1 MFTYFVY
8 FAVQFGC
15 KYRTSVKPYINKKEW
30 NHRVNLSWKLQLN
43 FHIHIHIRF
52 VHDNH
57 ASVVLLPSFDRIMY
71 MIFIQNKHNFLIYL
85 QFL

>member
-1 MFTYFVY
+1 M
-8 FAVQFGC
+8 
-15 KYRTSVKPYINKKEW
+15 KPQSEF
-30 NHRVNLSWKLQLN
+30 KLKVN
-43 FHIHIHIRF
+43 FHIHIHNRF
-52 VHDNH
+52 GH

>member
-1 MFTYFVY
+1 M
-8 FAVQFGC
+8 
-15 KYRTSVKPYINKKEW
+15 KPQSEF
-30 NHRVNLSWKLQLN
+30 KLKVN
-43 FHIHIHIRF
+43 FHIHIHNRF
-52 VHDNH
+52 GHDNH